1 LRLREEEHKNL
12 VLLRFG
18 EEEKNVLLL
27 LSLQMGT
34 VDLSFSN
41 TGFKLL
47 LLCGSERARGRIF
60 FSWNSVEKQ
69 ELQPNEQQLHGAIA
83 ATE

>member
-1 LRLREEEHKNL
+1 LRLREEEHKSL
-12 VLLRFG
+12 VLLRFR

-41 TGFKLL
+41 TGFLL
-47 LLCGSERARGRIF
+47 LLCGSERAPGRIF
-60 FSWNSVEKQ
+60 FSWSSVEKQ

-83 ATE
+83 VTE

>member
-12 VLLRFG
+12 VLLQFR

-34 VDLSFSN
+34 EDLTFSN
-41 TGFKLL
+41 TGFLL
-47 LLCGSERARGRIF
+47 LLCGSERVRGRIF

-69 ELQPNEQQLHGAIA
+69 ELQPNEHQLHGAIA